1 MAILTRTK
9 EELAAALAALEGD
22 TALVMTMG
30 ALHDGHMSL
39 VRAAREVADNVVV
52 SIYVNPLQFA
62 PNEDF
67 DAYPRTL
74 EADMELLDAV
84 GVEVVFA
91 PSDEAMY
98 PRDPLVLIEPG
109 PMATVYEGATR
120 PTHFAGVL
128 MVVHKVMN
136 LVRPRY
142 AFFGQ
147 KDAQQL
153 ALIRTMVADLDMPVE
168 IRAVPIRRD
177 VDGLALSSRNSYL
190 SETERIEALALS
202 QALSLGADRARA
214 GGTPAEVL
222 EAARTYLGKAPGV
235 RVDYLALVDPQ
246 TFVPLA
252 GDDAPMAPG
261 GGAGLRA
268 RGGNVGWLGSE
279 TEPAAVPAEGEADR
293 ALPKRGL
300 LAVAAWVGPTRLI
313 DNAEVELHG

>member
-1 MAILTRTK
+1 
-9 EELAAALAALEGD
+9 
-22 TALVMTMG
+22 
-30 ALHDGHMSL
+30 MSL
-39 VRAAREVADNVVV
+39 VRAAREAADNVVV

-74 EADMELLDAV
+74 EADMELLDTV

-91 PSDEAMY
+91 PSDEEMY

-109 PMATVYEGATR
+109 PMASVYEGATR

-128 MVVHKVMN
+128 MVVNKVMN

-153 ALIRTMVADLDMPVE
+153 ALIRTMVADLDMPLE

-177 VDGLALSSRNSYL
+177 EDGLALSSRNTYL
-190 SETERIEALALS
+190 SDTERIEALALS
-202 QALSLGADRARA
+202 QALTVGADRARA

-222 EAARTYLGKAPGV
+222 EAARIYLSQAPGV
-235 RVDYLALVDPQ
+235 KIDYLALVDPE
-246 TFVPLA
+246 TFVPLV
-252 GDDAPMAPG
+252 GEDAPTAPG

-268 RGGNVGWLGSE
+268 HAGNVGWLGHD
-279 TEPAAVPAEGEADR
+279 TELAAAEAEDDAEAPAPE
-293 ALPKRGL
+293 RGL
-300 LAVAAWVGPTRLI
+300 LAVAAWVGSTRLI
-313 DNAEVELHG
+313 DNMEVEFHG

>member
-1 MAILTRTK
+1 MALVTHTK
-9 EELAAALAALEGD
+9 EELASALDTLEGD
-22 TALVMTMG
+22 IALVMTMG

-39 VRAAREVADNVVV
+39 VRAAREAAENVVV

-67 DAYPRTL
+67 EAYPRTL
-74 EADMELLDAV
+74 EADVALLDTV

-91 PSDEAMY
+91 PSDEEMY

-109 PMATVYEGATR
+109 PMATVFEGVTR

-128 MVVHKVMN
+128 MVVNKVMN

-177 VDGLALSSRNSYL
+177 EDGLALSSRNTYL
-190 SETERIEALALS
+190 SATERIEALALS
-202 QALSLGADRARA
+202 QALAVGADRARA

-222 EAARTYLGKAPGV
+222 EAAQAYLEKAPGV
-235 RVDYLALVDPQ
+235 TVDYLAVVDSD

-252 GDDAPMAPG
+252 EEESPEQ
-261 GGAGLRA
+261 A
-268 RGGNVGWLGSE
+268 RDEAE
-279 TEPAAVPAEGEADR
+279 TPE
-293 ALPKRGL
+293 RGL
-300 LAVAAWVGPTRLI
+300 LVVAAWVGSTRLI
-313 DNAEVELHG
+313 DNMEVVFHD